1 MSTQNPSSADRSKYI
16 LLSPLAAR
24 LLSVVA
30 VGSLYLWFILK
41 FVLTGEPTTLSLIVG
56 LVGLIGIICSIVV
69 FLCTY
74 SFVANAPKKDLD
86 ERELQDRNSAY
97 MSAYLYAV
105 TILLVGYIGTDLIGK
120 VYSGF
125 QVTPEVVRNFL
136 NVAFFTCLIMPA
148 TILAWRDHEED

>member
-1 MSTQNPSSADRSKYI
+1 MVYPKV
-16 LLSPLAAR
+16 LSNRRAND
-24 LLSVVA
+24 
-30 VGSLYLWFILK
+30 
-41 FVLTGEPTTLSLIVG
+41 TLSDRWFSGVNRN
-56 LVGLIGIICSIVV
+56 ICSIVV

-105 TILLVGYIGTDLIGK
+105 TILLIGYIGTDLIGK
-120 VYSGF
+120 VYSDF
-125 QVTPEVVRNFL
+125 QVTPEVVRNLL

-148 TILAWRDHEED
+148 TILAWRDHDGE

>member
-1 MSTQNPSSADRSKYI
+1 
-16 LLSPLAAR
+16 
-24 LLSVVA
+24 
-30 VGSLYLWFILK
+30 
-41 FVLTGEPTTLSLIVG
+41 
-56 LVGLIGIICSIVV
+56 
-69 FLCTY
+69 
-74 SFVANAPKKDLD
+74 VANAPKKDLD

-105 TILLVGYIGTDLIGK
+105 TILLIGYIGTDLIGK

-148 TILAWRDHEED
+148 TIVAWRDHEED

>member
-1 MSTQNPSSADRSKYI
+1 MVYPEVLPNRRANNALSDR
-16 LLSPLAAR
+16 
-24 LLSVVA
+24 
-30 VGSLYLWFILK
+30 WFSG
-41 FVLTGEPTTLSLIVG
+41 VNRN
-56 LVGLIGIICSIVV
+56 ICSIVV

-105 TILLVGYIGTDLIGK
+105 TILLIGYIGTDLIGK
-120 VYSGF
+120 VYSDF
-125 QVTPEVVRNFL
+125 QVTPEVVRNLL

-148 TILAWRDHEED
+148 TILAWRDHDGE

>member
-1 MSTQNPSSADRSKYI
+1 MVYPKV
-16 LLSPLAAR
+16 LSNRRAND
-24 LLSVVA
+24 
-30 VGSLYLWFILK
+30 
-41 FVLTGEPTTLSLIVG
+41 TLSDRWFSGVNRN
-56 LVGLIGIICSIVV
+56 ICSIVV

-105 TILLVGYIGTDLIGK
+105 TILLIGYIGTDLIGK
-120 VYSGF
+120 VYSDF

-148 TILAWRDHEED
+148 TILAWRDHDGE

>member
-1 MSTQNPSSADRSKYI
+1 MVYPKV
-16 LLSPLAAR
+16 LSNRRAND
-24 LLSVVA
+24 
-30 VGSLYLWFILK
+30 
-41 FVLTGEPTTLSLIVG
+41 TLSDRWFSGVNRN
-56 LVGLIGIICSIVV
+56 ICSIVV

-105 TILLVGYIGTDLIGK
+105 TILLIGYIGTDLIGK
-120 VYSGF
+120 VYSDF
-125 QVTPEVVRNFL
+125 QVTPEVVRNLL

-148 TILAWRDHEED
+148 TILAWRDHDRE

>member
-1 MSTQNPSSADRSKYI
+1 VVYPKV
-16 LLSPLAAR
+16 LSNRRAND
-24 LLSVVA
+24 
-30 VGSLYLWFILK
+30 
-41 FVLTGEPTTLSLIVG
+41 TLSDRWFSGVNRN
-56 LVGLIGIICSIVV
+56 ICSIVV

-105 TILLVGYIGTDLIGK
+105 TILLIGYIGTDLIGK
-120 VYSGF
+120 VYSDF
-125 QVTPEVVRNFL
+125 QVTPEVVRNLL

-148 TILAWRDHEED
+148 TILAWRDHDGE

>member
-16 LLSPLAAR
+16 LLSPLAAK
-24 LLSVVA
+24 LLSAVA

-41 FVLTGEPTTLSLIVG
+41 FFLTGEPTTLSVIVG

-105 TILLVGYIGTDLIGK
+105 TILLIGYIGTDLIGK
-120 VYSGF
+120 VYSDF

-148 TILAWRDHEED
+148 TILAWRDHDGE